1 MESLYRYYLLIS
13 SFKIIDK
20 TWKIV
25 MATEPLAKGI
35 NLTYKSKNINNRS
48 SELEFEEEKWKGRKG
63 HS

>member
-25 MATEPLAKGI
+25 MATEPIAKGI
-35 NLTYKSKNINNRS
+35 NLTYKSKNINSRG
-48 SELEFEEEKWKGRKG
+48 SELEFGEEK
-63 HS
+63 